1 MLRIAVSEAILDE
14 SQVIAPI
21 GEIEAAGVAQHVRVD
36 RRQPGPFG
44 GHGDEIIHGLARA
57 GPLALRHEEPGQ
69 RIRAESQI
77 ALMAR

>member
-1 MLRIAVSEAILDE
+1 
-14 SQVIAPI
+14 
-21 GEIEAAGVAQHVRVD
+21 
-36 RRQPGPFG
+36 
-44 GHGDEIIHGLARA
+44 LARA